1 VKHPVAIRKWDK
13 YDALDDQINCTVI
26 TLEIIDKVLD
36 QQIKEMEALDQL
48 KDDFLSTI
56 SHELRSPMTNIK
68 MATQMLKLLLQLDKN
83 NEDGE
88 TQVWDDPERAKFK
101 AKVDH
106 YLLIL
111 EQECNR
117 EMDLLNNFL
126 DLQQLDARNYRLNQ
140 TTVNLQEFIPQVIKP
155 FLSRATNQQ
164 QTLQLKIDNNLS
176 ILKVDQ
182 TSLERILTE
191 LVCNACKFT
200 PVGGEI
206 IVELCLTSLS
216 VSALS
221 TLLLRVKN
229 SGVEIPLN
237 EYSRI
242 FDRFYR
248 IPNGD
253 RWKHDGTGLGLA
265 LVKKLTEHL
274 GGVIQVESEAGQTC
288 FTVEIP
294 VDC

>member
-1 VKHPVAIRKWDK
+1 M
-13 YDALDDQINCTVI
+13 
-26 TLEIIDKVLD
+26 DKVLD
-36 QQIKEMEALDQL
+36 QQTTEMEALDQL

-68 MATQMLKLLLQLDKN
+68 IATRMLKLVLQQDKS

-88 TQVWDDPERAKFK
+88 TQFGDDLKRAKFK
-101 AKVDH
+101 AKVDY
-106 YLLIL
+106 YLLVL
-111 EQECNR
+111 EQECDR

-126 DLQQLDARNYRLNQ
+126 DLQQLDAGNYRLSQ
-140 TTVNLQEFIPQVIKP
+140 TTVDLQEFIPQVIKP
-155 FLSRATNQQ
+155 FLKRATNQQ
-164 QTLQLKIDNNLS
+164 QTLQLKIANNLS

-182 TSLERILTE
+182 TSLERILAE
-191 LVCNACKFT
+191 LLCNACKFT
-200 PVGGEI
+200 PAGGEI
-206 IVELCLTSLS
+206 IVELCSNPPCIEVLN
-216 VSALS
+216 
-221 TLLLRVKN
+221 TLLVRVKN
-229 SGVEIPLN
+229 SGVEIPLH

-253 RWKHDGTGLGLA
+253 RWKHDGTGLGLT

-274 GGVIQVESEAGQTC
+274 GGAIQVDSKAEQTC

-294 VDC
+294 IDV

>member
-1 VKHPVAIRKWDK
+1 M
-13 YDALDDQINCTVI
+13 
-26 TLEIIDKVLD
+26 DKVLD
-36 QQIKEMEALDQL
+36 QQTTKMEALDQL

-68 MATQMLKLLLQLDKN
+68 MATRMLKLLLQPDQN

-88 TQVWDDPERAKFK
+88 TQFGDDPERAKFK

-111 EQECNR
+111 EQECDR
-117 EMDLLNNFL
+117 EIDLLNNFL
-126 DLQQLDARNYRLNQ
+126 DLQQLDAGNYCLSQ
-140 TTVNLQEFIPQVIKP
+140 TSVDFQEFIPQVIKP
-155 FLSRATNQQ
+155 FLNRATNQQ
-164 QTLQLKIDNNLS
+164 QTLQLKIANNLS

-182 TSLERILTE
+182 TSLERILAE
-191 LVCNACKFT
+191 LLCNACKFT
-200 PVGGEI
+200 PVEGEI
-206 IVELCLTSLS
+206 IVELCLKPSS
-216 VSALS
+216 IAALN
-221 TLLLRVKN
+221 TLILRVKN
-229 SGVEIPLN
+229 SGVAIPLN

-274 GGVIQVESEAGQTC
+274 GGAIQVECGDGQTC

-294 VDC
+294 VDGDR